1 MKTRT
6 AQVQDAAPQVTRA
19 PMGVHLLVEGRDA
32 PFATLDD
39 PDAIKQAVLS
49 AVEVCGATLLDLSLH
64 RFTPQGVTVVATLSE
79 SHLAIHTWPERGEFA
94 ADLFHCASFETEP
107 VVARLV
113 EGLGAGA
120 WQARTIQR
128 GG

>member
-1 MKTRT
+1 MNTRKRRT
-6 AQVQDAAPQVTRA
+6 PL
-19 PMGVHLLVEGRDA
+19 GIHLLVEGEAA

-39 PDAIKQAVLS
+39 PEAVKRAILS
-49 AVEVCGATLLDLSLH
+49 AVEACGATLLEVSEH
-64 RFTPQGVTVVATLSE
+64 HFSPQGVTIVATLSE

-120 WQARTIQR
+120 WHARTIQR